1 MWGLI
6 TFLIGLVYGWASPGR
21 QDKSQILKTGFLIGL
36 VLAVVLALIGFAT
49 GSYALGVT
57 STLGFLGLVIDVLV
71 LTLLFILGVWIG
83 DMIEGRRQRR
93 VA

>member
-6 TFLIGLVYGWASPGR
+6 SFLIGLVYGWASPGR
-21 QDKSQILKTGFLIGL
+21 QDKSQILKTGFMIGL
-36 VLAVVLALIGFAT
+36 VLAIVLALIGYVT
-49 GSYALGVT
+49 GAAP
-57 STLGFLGLVIDVLV
+57 LGFSTGLGMIGIIIDVLV
-71 LTLLFILGVWIG
+71 ITLLFILGVWLG

>member
-21 QDKSQILKTGFLIGL
+21 QDKSSLLKTGFLIGV
-36 VLAVVLALIGFAT
+36 VLALVLALIGYAT
-49 GSYALGVT
+49 GAPALGIGGVVGIII
-57 STLGFLGLVIDVLV
+57 SVLVI
-71 LTLLFILGVWIG
+71 TLLFVLGVWLG
-83 DMIEGRRQRR
+83 DLIEGRKQRR